1 MSDYAEAI
9 NDHYGQSDRFM
20 KTSVVFPQI
29 EMGDDPVQI
38 KDFVQAVECMGYDC
52 LHVPDM
58 IIGANPNRPGGIRG
72 RYDYQ
77 SSHHEVFVLLGYVAG
92 LTARLELAT
101 GILVLPQRPTVLV
114 AKQAA
119 EIDVLSGGRLRLG
132 VGVGETDLEM
142 QALGYD
148 FTDRGKRIEEQVL
161 LLREL
166 WTKLLVTFR
175 GNYHTVDDMGI
186 VPMPKQRPIP
196 IWFGGE
202 ADVVIRRM
210 ARLGNEWMLNRAYP
224 EEAKPLLG
232 KLRGYLDAEGRNPDS
247 FGIDIPVNLSK
258 LPRDTWAQ
266 LVAQWCEL
274 GITYIG
280 VNTMGSGFKSLAE
293 RLEAIELFKQE
304 TGL

>member
-1 MSDYAEAI
+1 VL
-9 NDHYGQSDRFM
+9 

-29 EMGDDPVQI
+29 EMGADPIMV
-38 KDFVQAVECMGYDC
+38 KDFVQATEALGYDC

-58 IIGANPNRPGGIRG
+58 VIGANPERHGGSKG
-72 RYDYQ
+72 RYNYK
-77 SSHHEVFVLLGYVAG
+77 SSHHEVLVLLGYVAG
-92 LTARLELAT
+92 LTKSLELAT

-148 FTDRGKRIEEQVL
+148 FRDRGKRIEEQIV

-166 WTKLLVTFR
+166 WTKPLVNFK
-175 GNYHTVDDMGI
+175 GKYHTVDDMGI
-186 VPMPKQRPIP
+186 SPMPKQRPIP

-202 ADVVIRRM
+202 ADIVIRRM
-210 ARLGNEWMLNRAYP
+210 ARLGEGWMLNRAYP
-224 EEAKPLLG
+224 QEAEPLIE
-232 KLRGYLDAEGRNPDS
+232 KLKGYLEEEGRNPDD
-247 FGIDIPVNLSK
+247 FGIDIRVNLSK
-258 LPRDTWAQ
+258 HQRDTWAK
-266 LVAQWCEL
+266 LVEQWRKMSV
-274 GITYIG
+274 TYIG
-280 VNTMGSGFKSLAE
+280 VNTMGSNFETLEE
-293 RLEAIELFKQE
+293 RLAAIEAFKRE

>member
-1 MSDYAEAI
+1 
-9 NDHYGQSDRFM
+9 M

-29 EMGDDPVQI
+29 EMGDDPI
-38 KDFVQAVECMGYDC
+38 LIRDFVQAVEGMGYDC

-58 IIGANPNRPGGIRG
+58 VIGANPNRPGGIQG
-72 RYDYQ
+72 RYNYK

-92 LTARLELAT
+92 LTTSLELAT

-119 EIDVLSGGRLRLG
+119 EIDVLSDGRLRLG

-148 FTDRGKRIEEQVL
+148 FRDRGKRIEEQVL
-161 LLREL
+161 VLREL
-166 WTKLLVTFR
+166 WTKSLVTFR
-175 GNYHTVDDMGI
+175 GKYHSIDDMGI
-186 VPMPKQRPIP
+186 TPMPKQRPIP

-202 ADVVIRRM
+202 ADAVIRRM
-210 ARLGNEWMLNRAYP
+210 ARLGEGWMLNRTYP
-224 EEAKPLLG
+224 EEAKPMIE
-232 KLRGYLDAEGRNPDS
+232 KLHHYLAEAGRNPDK
-247 FGIDIPVNLSK
+247 FGIDIRVNLSK
-258 LPRDTWAQ
+258 HPRDTWAK
-266 LVAQWCEL
+266 LVGNWREL
-274 GITYIG
+274 GVTYIG
-280 VNTMGSGFKSLAE
+280 VNTMGSGFKNLQE